1 MSNAK
6 NIEKMKT
13 KLTQS
18 QNLKV
23 GNFIFHNEEK
33 FLIEEIKPNKN
44 NKQFLFIHTTSNKKI
59 ELPKEFFI
67 KQIIN

>member
-1 MSNAK
+1 
-6 NIEKMKT
+6 MKT

-23 GNFIFHNEEK
+23 GNFIFHNEER

-44 NKQFLFIHTTSNKKI
+44 NKHFLFIYTTTSKKI
-59 ELPKEFFI
+59 ELPKEFYL
-67 KQIIN
+67 KQIIEG